1 MGKIKNIIYTFCAA
15 LIATACTDG
24 NDWEVDS
31 SHDRLFATSESSFS
45 ITPAENAAQAEASW
59 KATPNTTG
67 YVIEVS
73 TNPLSDEVPMGSE
86 GSIVYGDGVEKITR
100 TTYLLENLEP
110 ETEYYARIKS
120 VGDGKESHWVYYEDG
135 ETFKTSKDQILKT
148 PTEITDSSIKVSW
161 EENCTVTS
169 LRIYNDNGYD
179 QTILLEAAELESCS
193 ITIQGLEPMTA
204 YTIEIYNGDRLRG
217 TVTVN
222 TEAGELAEVTIDEVT
237 KNSVTLTCA
246 ETFDGY
252 TLVTDGSIPTEAEQ
266 TISETSTTEVTGLTD
281 NTKYEIYLF
290 NDGVI
295 IGKASF
301 TTLRDYPAGYTV
313 TAISSAS
320 DFESTISSASGD
332 VVFTIPEGAEWNI
345 GSVTIKNDK
354 LDNFIIWGES
364 SNKPKLTM
372 ALTIEGSSKTIEL
385 YNLEL
390 SSKEAADGWS
400 KTYLI
405 NYDDKK
411 VKVACGTLKVE
422 KCDILETG
430 IAVRVKQVE
439 ASSSMAGI
447 EIKDCVFNGFNEG
460 AIMLNEM
467 KGTMSGNVT
476 IKNSTFANGAKAK
489 YILRSNNNAFNFT
502 AENCTF
508 HVAIVDEKYTVY
520 DDSKKSST
528 FNVKNCL
535 FGGVMTL
542 KVKLLSDGGTC
553 NVSDS
558 YSANDITWSKD
569 YGVKDAGIS
578 TSELFPDMANGNY
591 KAADSYSIYGDQNW
605 N

>member
-193 ITIQGLEPMTA
+193 ITIQGLDPMTA

-237 KNSVTLTCA
+237 KNSVRLTCA
-246 ETFDGY
+246 TVFDGY
-252 TLVTDGSIPTEAEQ
+252 TLVTDGSIPDEAEHAV
-266 TISETSTTEVTGLTD
+266 SDVTTVDITGLTD
-281 NTKYEIYLF
+281 NTKYDIYLF
-290 NDGVI
+290 NDGI
-295 IGKASF
+295 IVAKASF
-301 TTLRDYPAGYTV
+301 TTLRNYPAGYTV
-313 TAISSAS
+313 TPITSS
-320 DFESTISSASGD
+320 DNFESMISSASGD
-332 VVFTIPEGAEWNI
+332 VVFTIPEGVEWNI
-345 GSVTIKNDK
+345 GSVSIKNDN
-354 LDNFIIWGES
+354 LDNFIIWGGG

-372 ALTIEGSSKTIEL
+372 TLTIEGTYETVEF

-390 SSKEAADGWS
+390 DSEQKDGNWD

-405 NYDDKK
+405 NYQPDED
-411 VKVACGTLKVE
+411 VSSSLDELVVE
-422 KCDILETG
+422 GCDIFETG
-430 IAVRVKQVE
+430 HAVRVKHSNGSIGGVR
-439 ASSSMAGI
+439 I
-447 EIKDCVFNGFNEG
+447 NNCVFNGYKKYAVSLSDLKVDMTNG
-460 AIMLNEM
+460 VNI
-467 KGTMSGNVT
+467 T
-476 IKNSTFANGAKAK
+476 NSTFV
-489 YILRSNNNAFNFT
+489 NAADGDYTFRTKNIKCDISVDY
-502 AENCTF
+502 CTF
-508 HVAIVDEKYTVY
+508 YLTTTRAVY
-520 DDSKKSST
+520 DDNKLGST
-528 FNVKNCL
+528 FTVKNCL
-535 FGGVMTL
+535 FGGSL
-542 KVKLLSDGGTC
+542 SDKIKLLSDNSTFI
-553 NVSDS
+553 VSDS
-558 YSANDITWSKD
+558 YSASDITWSKD

>member
-179 QTILLEAAELESCS
+179 QTILLEAAELENCS

-237 KNSVTLTCA
+237 KNSVKLTCA
-246 ETFDGY
+246 TVFDGY
-252 TLVTDGSIPTEAEQ
+252 TWVTDGSIPTEAEQ

-290 NDGVI
+290 NNGVI

-301 TTLRDYPAGYTV
+301 TTLRDYPAGYTQLTV
-313 TAISSAS
+313 SSAD
-320 DFESTISSASGD
+320 DFKSKIDEASGK
-332 VVFTIPEGAEWNI
+332 VVFVIPENSDWNV
-345 GSVTIKNDK
+345 GKVTIEKNSGLSD
-354 LDNFIIWGES
+354 FIIWGEGTE
-364 SNKPKLTM
+364 KPKLKIS
-372 ALTIEGSSKTIEL
+372 LTIKNSFTTAEL

-390 SSKEAADGWS
+390 TTEESDSYTINLQDGKETVSYG
-400 KTYLI
+400 L
-405 NYDDKK
+405 
-411 VKVACGTLKVE
+411 LKVE
-422 KCDILETG
+422 KCDILSTKNA
-430 IAVRVKQVE
+430 IRIKQE
-439 ASSSMAGI
+439 STSSTISGI
-447 EIKDCVFNGFNEG
+447 EVKDCVFNGFTNG
-460 AIMLNEM
+460 AIMWHEIA
-467 KGTMSGNVT
+467 GTMTGSVKIT
-476 IKNSTFANGAKAK
+476 NSTFINGANAG
-489 YILRSNNNAFNFT
+489 YILRSASTPYSLT

-508 HVAIVDEKYTVY
+508 YISTSKNTIY
-520 DDSKKSST
+520 DDGKVNST
-528 FNVKNCL
+528 FTVKNCL
-535 FGGVMTL
+535 FGGDFTGNL
-542 KVKLLSDGGTC
+542 KLISDGSTC
-553 NVSDS
+553 NVTDS
-558 YSANDITWSKD
+558 YSANDIAWSKD
-569 YGVKDAGIS
+569 YGVKSISLS

>member
-222 TEAGELAEVTIDEVT
+222 TEAGELAEVTIAEVT
-237 KNSVTLTCA
+237 KNSVKLTCA
-246 ETFDGY
+246 TVFDGY

-295 IGKASF
+295 IGKALF

-313 TAISSAS
+313 TAINSAS
-320 DFESTISSASGD
+320 DFESTINKASGN

-345 GSVTIKNDK
+345 GNVTINVDA
-354 LDNFIIWGES
+354 LNNFIIWGEG

-372 ALTIEGSSKTIEL
+372 TLTIEGTYETVEF

-390 SSKEAADGWS
+390 NSEQKDGNWD

-405 NYDDKK
+405 NYQPDED
-411 VKVACGTLKVE
+411 VSSSLNELVVE
-422 KCDILETG
+422 GCDIFETG
-430 IAVRVKQVE
+430 HAVRVKHSNGSIGGVR
-439 ASSSMAGI
+439 I
-447 EIKDCVFNGFNEG
+447 NNCVFNGYKKYAVSLSDLKVGMTNG
-460 AIMLNEM
+460 VNI
-467 KGTMSGNVT
+467 T
-476 IKNSTFANGAKAK
+476 NSTFV
-489 YILRSNNNAFNFT
+489 NAADGDYTFRTKNIKCDISVDY
-502 AENCTF
+502 CTF
-508 HVAIVDEKYTVY
+508 YLTTTRAVY
-520 DDSKKSST
+520 DDNKLGST
-528 FNVKNCL
+528 FTVKNCL
-535 FGGVMTL
+535 FGGSL
-542 KVKLLSDGGTC
+542 SDKIKLLSDNSTFI
-553 NVSDS
+553 VSDS

>member
-1 MGKIKNIIYTFCAA
+1 MGKIKNIIYAFCAA

-73 TNPLSDEVPMGSE
+73 TNPLNDDVPMGSE
-86 GSIVYGDGVEKITR
+86 GSIVYGDGVEKITK
-100 TTYLLENLEP
+100 TTYLLENLES

-120 VGDGKESHWVYYEDG
+120 VGDEKESNWVYYDDG
-135 ETFKTSKDQILKT
+135 GTFKTNKDQILKT

-193 ITIQGLEPMTA
+193 ITIQGLDPMTA

-237 KNSVTLTCA
+237 KNSVRLTCA
-246 ETFDGY
+246 TVFDGY
-252 TLVTDGSIPTEAEQ
+252 TWVTDGSIPTEAEQ

-281 NTKYEIYLF
+281 NTKYDIYLF
-290 NDGVI
+290 NNGVI

-301 TTLRDYPAGYTV
+301 TTQRDYPVGYTV
-313 TAISSAS
+313 TAITSSG
-320 DFESTISSASGD
+320 DFESMISSASGN

-345 GSVTIKNDK
+345 GSVTIKNDN
-354 LDNFIIWGES
+354 LDNFIIWGEG
-364 SNKPKLTM
+364 SNKPKLTIS
-372 ALTIEGSSKTIEL
+372 LTIKGNVETAEI
-385 YNLEL
+385 YNLKLTTEKA
-390 SSKEAADGWS
+390 SDGWN

-405 NYDDKK
+405 NYQDN
-411 VKVACGTLKVE
+411 GTLEKLKIE

-430 IAVRVKQVE
+430 DAVRFKCD
-439 ASSSMAGI
+439 ASSNIGGI
-447 EIKDCVFNGFNEG
+447 EISDCFFNGFMDG
-460 AIMLNEM
+460 AVMLSELKSKITNGVE
-467 KGTMSGNVT
+467 
-476 IKNSTFANGAKAK
+476 IINSTFVNGKDAASIFKSKNANDK
-489 YILRSNNNAFNFT
+489 FT
-502 AENCTF
+502 VENCTF
-508 HVAIVDEKYTVY
+508 YTTPKYIYEDGTA
-520 DDSKKSST
+520 SE
-528 FNVKNCL
+528 FIVKNCL
-535 FGGVMTL
+535 FGGSSQSLL
-542 KVKLLSDGGTC
+542 KNGTPT
-553 NVSDS
+553 VTDS
-558 YSANDITWSKD
+558 YSANDIKWSED

>member
-1 MGKIKNIIYTFCAA
+1 MRKVKNIIYTFCAA
-15 LIATACTDG
+15 LFAAACTDG
-24 NDWEVDS
+24 NDWVVDS
-31 SHDRLFATSESSFS
+31 SYDRLFATSESSFS

-73 TNPLSDEVPMGSE
+73 TNPLSDDVPMGGE
-86 GSIVYGDGVEKITR
+86 GSIVYGDGIEKITK
-100 TTYLLENLEP
+100 TTYLLENLES

-120 VGDGKESHWVYYEDG
+120 VGDGKESNWVYYDDG
-135 ETFKTSKDQILKT
+135 GTFKTSKDQILKT

-193 ITIQGLEPMTA
+193 ITIQGLDPMTA

-237 KNSVTLTCA
+237 KNSVRLTCA
-246 ETFDGY
+246 TVFDGY
-252 TLVTDGSIPTEAEQ
+252 TWVTDGSIPTEAEQ

-281 NTKYEIYLF
+281 NTKYDIYLF
-290 NDGVI
+290 NNGVI

-301 TTLRDYPAGYTV
+301 TTQRDYPVGYTV
-313 TAISSAS
+313 TAITSSG
-320 DFESTISSASGD
+320 DFESMISSASGN

-345 GSVTIKNDK
+345 GSVTIKNDN
-354 LDNFIIWGES
+354 LDNFIIWGEG
-364 SNKPKLTM
+364 SNKPKLTIS
-372 ALTIEGSSKTIEL
+372 LTIKGNVETAEI
-385 YNLEL
+385 YNLKLTTEKA
-390 SSKEAADGWS
+390 SDGWN

-405 NYDDKK
+405 NYQDN
-411 VKVACGTLKVE
+411 GTLEKLKIE

-430 IAVRVKQVE
+430 DAVRFKCD
-439 ASSSMAGI
+439 ASSNIGGI
-447 EIKDCVFNGFNEG
+447 EISDCFFNGFMDG
-460 AIMLNEM
+460 AVMLSELKSKITNGVE
-467 KGTMSGNVT
+467 
-476 IKNSTFANGAKAK
+476 IINSTFVNGKDAASIFKSKNANDK
-489 YILRSNNNAFNFT
+489 FT
-502 AENCTF
+502 VENCTF
-508 HVAIVDEKYTVY
+508 YTTPKYIYEDGTA
-520 DDSKKSST
+520 SE
-528 FNVKNCL
+528 FIVKNCL
-535 FGGVMTL
+535 FGGSSQSLL
-542 KVKLLSDGGTC
+542 KNGTPT
-553 NVSDS
+553 VTDS

-591 KAADSYSIYGDQNW
+591 KAADSYSIYGD
-605 N
+605 

>member
-15 LIATACTDG
+15 LFAAACTDG

-179 QTILLEAAELESCS
+179 QTILLEAAELENCS
-193 ITIQGLEPMTA
+193 ITIQGLDPMTA

-237 KNSVTLTCA
+237 KNSVRLTCA
-246 ETFDGY
+246 TVFDGY
-252 TLVTDGSIPTEAEQ
+252 TWVTDGSIPTEAEQ
-266 TISETSTTEVTGLTD
+266 TISATSTTEVTGLTD
-281 NTKYEIYLF
+281 NTKYDIYLF
-290 NDGVI
+290 NNGVI

-301 TTLRDYPAGYTV
+301 TTQRDYPAGYTV

-320 DFESTISSASGD
+320 DFESTISKASGD

-345 GSVTIKNDK
+345 GNVTINVDA
-354 LDNFIIWGES
+354 LNNFIIWGEG

-372 ALTIEGSSKTIEL
+372 TLTIEGTYETVEF

-390 SSKEAADGWS
+390 DSEQKDGNWD

-405 NYDDKK
+405 NYQPDED
-411 VKVACGTLKVE
+411 VSSSLDELVVE
-422 KCDILETG
+422 GCDIFETG
-430 IAVRVKQVE
+430 HAVRVKHSNGSIGGVR
-439 ASSSMAGI
+439 I
-447 EIKDCVFNGFNEG
+447 NNCVFNGYKKYAVSLSDLKVDMTNG
-460 AIMLNEM
+460 VNI
-467 KGTMSGNVT
+467 T
-476 IKNSTFANGAKAK
+476 NSTFV
-489 YILRSNNNAFNFT
+489 NAADGDYTFRTKNIKCDISVDY
-502 AENCTF
+502 CTF
-508 HVAIVDEKYTVY
+508 YLTTTRAVY
-520 DDSKKSST
+520 DDNKLGST
-528 FNVKNCL
+528 FTVKNCL
-535 FGGVMTL
+535 FGGSL
-542 KVKLLSDGGTC
+542 SDKIKLLSDNSTFI
-553 NVSDS
+553 VSDS
-558 YSANDITWSKD
+558 YSASDITWSKD

>member
-222 TEAGELAEVTIDEVT
+222 TEAGELAEVTIAEVT

-320 DFESTISSASGD
+320 DFESTINKASGN

-345 GSVTIKNDK
+345 GNVTINVDA
-354 LDNFIIWGES
+354 LNNFIIWGEG

-372 ALTIEGSSKTIEL
+372 TLTIEGTYETVEF

-390 SSKEAADGWS
+390 DSEQKDGNWD

-405 NYDDKK
+405 NYQPDED
-411 VKVACGTLKVE
+411 VSSSLNELVVE
-422 KCDILETG
+422 GCDIFETG
-430 IAVRVKQVE
+430 HAVRVKHSNGSIGGVR
-439 ASSSMAGI
+439 I
-447 EIKDCVFNGFNEG
+447 NNCVFNGYKKYAVSLSDLKVGMTNG
-460 AIMLNEM
+460 VNI
-467 KGTMSGNVT
+467 T
-476 IKNSTFANGAKAK
+476 NSTFV
-489 YILRSNNNAFNFT
+489 NAADGDYTFRTKNIKCDISVDY
-502 AENCTF
+502 CTF
-508 HVAIVDEKYTVY
+508 YLTTTRAVY
-520 DDSKKSST
+520 DDNKLGST
-528 FNVKNCL
+528 FTVKNCL
-535 FGGVMTL
+535 FGGSL
-542 KVKLLSDGGTC
+542 SDKIKLLSDNSTFI
-553 NVSDS
+553 VSDS

>member
-237 KNSVTLTCA
+237 KNSVRLTCA
-246 ETFDGY
+246 TVFDGY
-252 TLVTDGSIPTEAEQ
+252 TWVKDGSIPTEAEQ
-266 TISETSTTEVTGLTD
+266 TISETSTTEVTGLSD

-290 NDGVI
+290 NDGAI

-320 DFESTISSASGD
+320 DFESTISGASGN
-332 VVFTIPEGAEWNI
+332 VVFTIPEGEEWNI

-354 LDNFIIWGES
+354 LDNFIIWGEG
-364 SNKPKLTM
+364 SNKPKLTIS
-372 ALTIEGSSKTIEL
+372 LTIKGNVETAEI
-385 YNLEL
+385 YNLKLTTEKA
-390 SSKEAADGWS
+390 SDGWN

-405 NYDDKK
+405 NYQDN
-411 VKVACGTLKVE
+411 GTLEKLKIE

-430 IAVRVKQVE
+430 DAVRFKCD
-439 ASSSMAGI
+439 ASSNIGGI
-447 EIKDCVFNGFNEG
+447 EISDCFFNGFMDG
-460 AIMLNEM
+460 AVMLSELKSKITNGVE
-467 KGTMSGNVT
+467 
-476 IKNSTFANGAKAK
+476 IINSTFVNGKDAASIFKSKNANDK
-489 YILRSNNNAFNFT
+489 FT
-502 AENCTF
+502 VENCTF
-508 HVAIVDEKYTVY
+508 YTTPKYIYEDGTA
-520 DDSKKSST
+520 SE
-528 FNVKNCL
+528 FIVKNCL
-535 FGGVMTL
+535 FGGSSQSLL
-542 KVKLLSDGGTC
+542 KNGTPT
-553 NVSDS
+553 VTDS
-558 YSANDITWSKD
+558 YSANDIKWSKD

>member
-1 MGKIKNIIYTFCAA
+1 MGKIKNIVYTFCAA

-222 TEAGELAEVTIDEVT
+222 TEAGELAEVTIAEVT
-237 KNSVTLTCA
+237 KNSVKLTCA
-246 ETFDGY
+246 TVFDGY

-320 DFESTISSASGD
+320 DFESTINKASGN

-345 GSVTIKNDK
+345 GNVTINVDA
-354 LDNFIIWGES
+354 LNNFIIWGEG

-372 ALTIEGSSKTIEL
+372 TLTIEGTYETVEF

-390 SSKEAADGWS
+390 DSEQKDGNWD

-405 NYDDKK
+405 NYQPDED
-411 VKVACGTLKVE
+411 VSSSLNELVVE
-422 KCDILETG
+422 GCDIFETG
-430 IAVRVKQVE
+430 HAVRVKHSNGSIGGVR
-439 ASSSMAGI
+439 I
-447 EIKDCVFNGFNEG
+447 NNCVFNGYKKYAVSLSDLKVGMTNG
-460 AIMLNEM
+460 VNI
-467 KGTMSGNVT
+467 T
-476 IKNSTFANGAKAK
+476 NSTFV
-489 YILRSNNNAFNFT
+489 NAADGDYTFRTKNIKCDISVDY
-502 AENCTF
+502 CTF
-508 HVAIVDEKYTVY
+508 YLTTTRAVY
-520 DDSKKSST
+520 DDNKLGST
-528 FNVKNCL
+528 FTVKNCL
-535 FGGVMTL
+535 FGGSL
-542 KVKLLSDGGTC
+542 SDKIKLLSDNSTFI
-553 NVSDS
+553 VSDS

>member
-86 GSIVYGDGVEKITR
+86 GSIVYGDGVEKITK

-179 QTILLEAAELESCS
+179 QTILLEAAELENCS

-222 TEAGELAEVTIDEVT
+222 TEAGELAEVTIAEVT
-237 KNSVTLTCA
+237 KNSVKLTCA
-246 ETFDGY
+246 TVFDGY
-252 TLVTDGSIPTEAEQ
+252 TLVTDCSIPDEAEHAV
-266 TISETSTTEVTGLTD
+266 SDVTTVDITGLTD
-281 NTKYEIYLF
+281 NTKYDIYLF
-290 NDGVI
+290 NNGVI

-301 TTLRDYPAGYTV
+301 TTQRDYPVGYTV
-313 TAISSAS
+313 TAITSSG
-320 DFESTISSASGD
+320 DFESMISSASGN

-345 GSVTIKNDK
+345 GSVTIKNDN
-354 LDNFIIWGES
+354 LDNFIIWGEG

-372 ALTIEGSSKTIEL
+372 TLTIEGTYETVEF

-390 SSKEAADGWS
+390 DSEQKDGKWD

-405 NYDDKK
+405 NYQPDED
-411 VKVACGTLKVE
+411 VSSSLDELVVE
-422 KCDILETG
+422 GCDIFETG
-430 IAVRVKQVE
+430 HAVRVKHSNGSIGGVR
-439 ASSSMAGI
+439 I
-447 EIKDCVFNGFNEG
+447 NNCVFNGYKKYAVSLSDLKVDMPNG
-460 AIMLNEM
+460 VNI
-467 KGTMSGNVT
+467 T
-476 IKNSTFANGAKAK
+476 NSTFV
-489 YILRSNNNAFNFT
+489 NAADGDYTFRTKNIKCDISVDY
-502 AENCTF
+502 CTF
-508 HVAIVDEKYTVY
+508 YLTTTRAVY
-520 DDSKKSST
+520 DDNKLGST
-528 FNVKNCL
+528 FTVKNCL
-535 FGGVMTL
+535 FGGSL
-542 KVKLLSDGGTC
+542 SDKIKLLSDNSTFI
-553 NVSDS
+553 VSDS
-558 YSANDITWSKD
+558 YSASDITWSKD

-578 TSELFPDMANGNY
+578 TSDLFPDMANGNY

>member
-1 MGKIKNIIYTFCAA
+1 MRKVKNIIYTFCAA
-15 LIATACTDG
+15 LFAAACTDG
-24 NDWEVDS
+24 NDWVVDS
-31 SHDRLFATSESSFS
+31 SYDRLFATSESSFS

-73 TNPLSDEVPMGSE
+73 TNPLSDDVPMGGE
-86 GSIVYGDGVEKITR
+86 GSIVYGDGIEKITK
-100 TTYLLENLEP
+100 TTYLLENLES

-120 VGDGKESHWVYYEDG
+120 VGDGKESNWVYYDDG
-135 ETFKTSKDQILKT
+135 GTFKTSKDQILKT

-193 ITIQGLEPMTA
+193 ITIQGLDPMTA

-237 KNSVTLTCA
+237 KNSVRLTCA
-246 ETFDGY
+246 TVFDGY
-252 TLVTDGSIPTEAEQ
+252 TWVTDGSIPTEAEQ

-281 NTKYEIYLF
+281 NTKYDIYLF
-290 NDGVI
+290 NNGVI

-301 TTLRDYPAGYTV
+301 TTQRDYPVGYTV
-313 TAISSAS
+313 TAITSSG
-320 DFESTISSASGD
+320 DFESMISSASGN

-345 GSVTIKNDK
+345 GSVTIKNDN
-354 LDNFIIWGES
+354 LDNFIIWGEG
-364 SNKPKLTM
+364 SNKPKLTIS
-372 ALTIEGSSKTIEL
+372 LTIKGNVETAEI
-385 YNLEL
+385 YNLKLTTEKA
-390 SSKEAADGWS
+390 SDGWN

-405 NYDDKK
+405 NYQDN
-411 VKVACGTLKVE
+411 GTLEKLKIE

-430 IAVRVKQVE
+430 DAVRFKCD
-439 ASSSMAGI
+439 ASSNIGGI
-447 EIKDCVFNGFNEG
+447 EISDCFFNGFMDG
-460 AIMLNEM
+460 AVMLSELKSKITNGVE
-467 KGTMSGNVT
+467 
-476 IKNSTFANGAKAK
+476 IINSTFVNGKDAASIFKSKNANDK
-489 YILRSNNNAFNFT
+489 FT
-502 AENCTF
+502 VENCTF
-508 HVAIVDEKYTVY
+508 YTTPKYIYEDGTA
-520 DDSKKSST
+520 SE
-528 FNVKNCL
+528 FIVKNCL
-535 FGGVMTL
+535 FGGSSQSLL
-542 KVKLLSDGGTC
+542 KNGTPT
-553 NVSDS
+553 VTDS

>member
-179 QTILLEAAELESCS
+179 QTILLEAAELENCS

-237 KNSVTLTCA
+237 KNSVRLTCA
-246 ETFDGY
+246 TVFDGY
-252 TLVTDGSIPTEAEQ
+252 TWVTDGSIPTEAEQ

-281 NTKYEIYLF
+281 NTKYDIYLF
-290 NDGVI
+290 NNGVI

-301 TTLRDYPAGYTV
+301 TTQRDYPVGYTV
-313 TAISSAS
+313 TAITSSG
-320 DFESTISSASGD
+320 DFESMISSASGN

-345 GSVTIKNDK
+345 GSVTIKNDN
-354 LDNFIIWGES
+354 LDNFIIWGEG
-364 SNKPKLTM
+364 SNKPKLTIS
-372 ALTIEGSSKTIEL
+372 LTIKGNVETAEI
-385 YNLEL
+385 YNLKLTTEKA
-390 SSKEAADGWS
+390 SDGWN

-405 NYDDKK
+405 NYQDN
-411 VKVACGTLKVE
+411 GTLEKLKIE

-430 IAVRVKQVE
+430 DAVRFKCD
-439 ASSSMAGI
+439 ASSNIGGI
-447 EIKDCVFNGFNEG
+447 EISDCFFNGFMDG
-460 AIMLNEM
+460 AVMLSELKSKITNGVE
-467 KGTMSGNVT
+467 
-476 IKNSTFANGAKAK
+476 IINSTFVNGKDAASIFKSKNANDK
-489 YILRSNNNAFNFT
+489 FT
-502 AENCTF
+502 VENCTF
-508 HVAIVDEKYTVY
+508 YTTPKYIYEDGTA
-520 DDSKKSST
+520 SE
-528 FNVKNCL
+528 FIVKNCL
-535 FGGVMTL
+535 FGGSSQSLL
-542 KVKLLSDGGTC
+542 KNGTPT
-553 NVSDS
+553 VTDS

>member
-179 QTILLEAAELESCS
+179 QIILLEATELESCS

-237 KNSVTLTCA
+237 KNSVKLTCA

-320 DFESTISSASGD
+320 DFESTINKASGN

-345 GSVTIKNDK
+345 GNVTINVDA
-354 LDNFIIWGES
+354 LNNFIIWGEG

-372 ALTIEGSSKTIEL
+372 TLTIEGTYETVEF

-390 SSKEAADGWS
+390 DSEQKDGNWD

-405 NYDDKK
+405 NYQPDED
-411 VKVACGTLKVE
+411 VSSSLNELVVE
-422 KCDILETG
+422 GCDIFETG
-430 IAVRVKQVE
+430 HAVRVKHSNGSIGGVR
-439 ASSSMAGI
+439 I
-447 EIKDCVFNGFNEG
+447 NNCVFNGYKKYAVSLSDLKVGMTNG
-460 AIMLNEM
+460 VNI
-467 KGTMSGNVT
+467 T
-476 IKNSTFANGAKAK
+476 NSTFV
-489 YILRSNNNAFNFT
+489 NAADGDYTFRTKNIKCDISVDY
-502 AENCTF
+502 CTF
-508 HVAIVDEKYTVY
+508 YLTTTRAVY
-520 DDSKKSST
+520 DDNKLGST
-528 FNVKNCL
+528 FTVKNCL
-535 FGGVMTL
+535 FGGSL
-542 KVKLLSDGGTC
+542 SDKIKLLSDNSTFI
-553 NVSDS
+553 VSDS

>member
-86 GSIVYGDGVEKITR
+86 GSIVYGDGVEKITK

-179 QTILLEAAELESCS
+179 QTILLEAVELENCS

-222 TEAGELAEVTIDEVT
+222 TEAGELAEVTIAEVT
-237 KNSVTLTCA
+237 KNSVKLTCA
-246 ETFDGY
+246 TVFDGY
-252 TLVTDGSIPTEAEQ
+252 TLVTDCSIPDEAEHAV
-266 TISETSTTEVTGLTD
+266 SDVTTVDITGLTD
-281 NTKYEIYLF
+281 NTKYDIYLF
-290 NDGVI
+290 NNGVI

-301 TTLRDYPAGYTV
+301 TTQRDYPAGYTE
-313 TAISSAS
+313 TPITSS
-320 DFESTISSASGD
+320 DNFESTISSASGD
-332 VVFTIPEGAEWNI
+332 VVFTIPEGVEWNI
-345 GSVTIKNDK
+345 GSVTIKNDN
-354 LDNFIIWGES
+354 LDNFIIWGEG

-372 ALTIEGSSKTIEL
+372 TLTIEGTYETVEF

-390 SSKEAADGWS
+390 DSEQKDGNWD

-405 NYDDKK
+405 NYQPDED
-411 VKVACGTLKVE
+411 VSSSLDELVVE
-422 KCDILETG
+422 GCDIFETG
-430 IAVRVKQVE
+430 HAVRVKHSNGSIGGVR
-439 ASSSMAGI
+439 I
-447 EIKDCVFNGFNEG
+447 NNCVFNGYKKYAVSLSDLKVNMTNG
-460 AIMLNEM
+460 VNI
-467 KGTMSGNVT
+467 T
-476 IKNSTFANGAKAK
+476 NSTFV
-489 YILRSNNNAFNFT
+489 NAADGDYTFRTKNIKCDISVDY
-502 AENCTF
+502 CTF
-508 HVAIVDEKYTVY
+508 YLTTTRAVY
-520 DDSKKSST
+520 DDNKLGST
-528 FNVKNCL
+528 FTVKNCL
-535 FGGVMTL
+535 FGGSL
-542 KVKLLSDGGTC
+542 SDKIKLLSDNSTFI
-553 NVSDS
+553 VSDS
-558 YSANDITWSKD
+558 YSASDITWSKD

>member
-86 GSIVYGDGVEKITR
+86 GSIVYGDGVEKITK

-179 QTILLEAAELESCS
+179 QTILLEAAELENCS

-204 YTIEIYNGDRLRG
+204 YTIKIYNGDRLRG

-222 TEAGELAEVTIDEVT
+222 TEAGELAEVRIAEVT
-237 KNSVTLTCA
+237 KNSVKLTCA
-246 ETFDGY
+246 TVFDGY
-252 TLVTDGSIPTEAEQ
+252 TLVTDCSIPDEAEHAV
-266 TISETSTTEVTGLTD
+266 SDVTTVDITGLTD
-281 NTKYEIYLF
+281 NTKYDIYLF
-290 NDGVI
+290 NNGVI

-301 TTLRDYPAGYTV
+301 TTQRDYPVGYNV
-313 TAISSAS
+313 TAITSSG
-320 DFESTISSASGD
+320 DFESMISSASGN

-345 GSVTIKNDK
+345 GSVTIKNDN
-354 LDNFIIWGES
+354 LDNFIIWGEG

-372 ALTIEGSSKTIEL
+372 TLTIEGTYETVEF

-390 SSKEAADGWS
+390 DSEQKDGKWD

-405 NYDDKK
+405 NYQPDED
-411 VKVACGTLKVE
+411 VSSSLDELVVE
-422 KCDILETG
+422 GCDIFETG
-430 IAVRVKQVE
+430 HAVRVKHSNGSIGGVR
-439 ASSSMAGI
+439 I
-447 EIKDCVFNGFNEG
+447 NNCVFNGYKKYAVSLSDLKVDMTNG
-460 AIMLNEM
+460 VNI
-467 KGTMSGNVT
+467 T
-476 IKNSTFANGAKAK
+476 NSTFV
-489 YILRSNNNAFNFT
+489 NAADGDYTFRTKNIKCDISVDY
-502 AENCTF
+502 CTF
-508 HVAIVDEKYTVY
+508 YLTTTRAVY
-520 DDSKKSST
+520 DDNKLGST
-528 FNVKNCL
+528 FTVKNCL
-535 FGGVMTL
+535 FGGSL
-542 KVKLLSDGGTC
+542 SDKIKLLSDNSTFI
-553 NVSDS
+553 VSDS
-558 YSANDITWSKD
+558 YSASDITWSKD

>member
-222 TEAGELAEVTIDEVT
+222 TEAGELAEVTIAEVT
-237 KNSVTLTCA
+237 KNSVKLTCA
-246 ETFDGY
+246 TVFDGY
-252 TLVTDGSIPTEAEQ
+252 TLVTDGSIPDEAKHAV
-266 TISETSTTEVTGLTD
+266 SDVTTVDITGLTD
-281 NTKYEIYLF
+281 NTKYDIYLF
-290 NDGVI
+290 NDGI
-295 IGKASF
+295 IVAKASF
-301 TTLRDYPAGYTV
+301 TTLRNYPEGYTV
-313 TAISSAS
+313 TPITSS
-320 DFESTISSASGD
+320 DNFESMISSASGD
-332 VVFTIPEGAEWNI
+332 VVFTIPEGVEWNI
-345 GSVTIKNDK
+345 GSVTIKNDN
-354 LDNFIIWGES
+354 LDNFIIWGEG
-364 SNKPKLTM
+364 SNKPKLTIS
-372 ALTIEGSSKTIEL
+372 LTIKGNVETTEI
-385 YNLEL
+385 YNLKLTTEKA
-390 SSKEAADGWS
+390 SDGWN

-405 NYDDKK
+405 NYQDN
-411 VKVACGTLKVE
+411 GTLEKLKIE

-430 IAVRVKQVE
+430 DAVRFKCD
-439 ASSSMAGI
+439 ASSNIGGI
-447 EIKDCVFNGFNEG
+447 EISDCFFNGFMDG
-460 AIMLNEM
+460 AVMLSELKSKITNGVE
-467 KGTMSGNVT
+467 
-476 IKNSTFANGAKAK
+476 IINSTFVNGKDAASIFKSKNANDK
-489 YILRSNNNAFNFT
+489 FT
-502 AENCTF
+502 VENCTF
-508 HVAIVDEKYTVY
+508 YTTPKYIYEDGTA
-520 DDSKKSST
+520 SE
-528 FNVKNCL
+528 FIVKNCL
-535 FGGVMTL
+535 FGGSSQSLL
-542 KVKLLSDGGTC
+542 KNGTPT
-553 NVSDS
+553 VTDS

>member
-73 TNPLSDEVPMGSE
+73 TNPLSDDVPMGSE
-86 GSIVYGDGVEKITR
+86 GSIVYGDGVEKITK

-179 QTILLEAAELESCS
+179 QTILLEAAELENCS

-204 YTIEIYNGDRLRG
+204 YTIKIYNGDRLRG

-222 TEAGELAEVTIDEVT
+222 TEAGELAEVRIAEVT
-237 KNSVTLTCA
+237 KNSVKLTCA
-246 ETFDGY
+246 TVFDGY
-252 TLVTDGSIPTEAEQ
+252 TLVTDCSIPDEAEHAV
-266 TISETSTTEVTGLTD
+266 SDVTTVDITGLTD
-281 NTKYEIYLF
+281 NTKYDIYLF
-290 NDGVI
+290 NNGVI

-301 TTLRDYPAGYTV
+301 TTQRDYPVGYNV
-313 TAISSAS
+313 TAITSSG
-320 DFESTISSASGD
+320 DFESMISSASGN

-345 GSVTIKNDK
+345 GSVTIKNDN
-354 LDNFIIWGES
+354 LDNFIIWGEG

-372 ALTIEGSSKTIEL
+372 TLTIEGTYETVEF

-390 SSKEAADGWS
+390 DSEQKDGKWD

-405 NYDDKK
+405 NYQPDED
-411 VKVACGTLKVE
+411 VSSSLDELVVE
-422 KCDILETG
+422 GCDIFETG
-430 IAVRVKQVE
+430 HAVRVKHSNGSIGGVR
-439 ASSSMAGI
+439 I
-447 EIKDCVFNGFNEG
+447 NNCVFNGYKKYAVSLSDLKVDMTNG
-460 AIMLNEM
+460 VNI
-467 KGTMSGNVT
+467 T
-476 IKNSTFANGAKAK
+476 NSTFV
-489 YILRSNNNAFNFT
+489 NAADGDYTFRTKNIKCDISVDY
-502 AENCTF
+502 CTF
-508 HVAIVDEKYTVY
+508 YLTTTRAVY
-520 DDSKKSST
+520 DDNKLGST
-528 FNVKNCL
+528 FTVKNCL
-535 FGGVMTL
+535 FGGSL
-542 KVKLLSDGGTC
+542 SDKIKLLSDNSTFI
-553 NVSDS
+553 VSDS
-558 YSANDITWSKD
+558 YSASDITWSKD

>member
-1 MGKIKNIIYTFCAA
+1 MGKIKNIIYAFCAA

-193 ITIQGLEPMTA
+193 ITIQGLDPMTA

-237 KNSVTLTCA
+237 KNSVRLTCA
-246 ETFDGY
+246 TVFDGY
-252 TLVTDGSIPTEAEQ
+252 TWVTDGSIPTEAEQ

-281 NTKYEIYLF
+281 NTKYDIYLF
-290 NDGVI
+290 NNGVI

-301 TTLRDYPAGYTV
+301 TTQRDYPVGYTV
-313 TAISSAS
+313 TAITSSG
-320 DFESTISSASGD
+320 DFESMISSASGN

-345 GSVTIKNDK
+345 GSVTIKNDN
-354 LDNFIIWGES
+354 LDNFIIWGEG
-364 SNKPKLTM
+364 SNKPKLTIS
-372 ALTIEGSSKTIEL
+372 LTIKGNVETAEI
-385 YNLEL
+385 YNLKLTTEKA
-390 SSKEAADGWS
+390 SDGWN

-405 NYDDKK
+405 NYQDN
-411 VKVACGTLKVE
+411 GTLEKLKIE

-430 IAVRVKQVE
+430 DAVRFKCD
-439 ASSSMAGI
+439 ASSNIGGI
-447 EIKDCVFNGFNEG
+447 EISDCFFNGFMDG
-460 AIMLNEM
+460 AVMLSELKSKITNGVE
-467 KGTMSGNVT
+467 
-476 IKNSTFANGAKAK
+476 IINSTFVNGKDAASIFKSKNANDK
-489 YILRSNNNAFNFT
+489 FT
-502 AENCTF
+502 VENCTF
-508 HVAIVDEKYTVY
+508 YTTPKYIYEDGTA
-520 DDSKKSST
+520 SE
-528 FNVKNCL
+528 FIVKNCL
-535 FGGVMTL
+535 FGGSSQSLL
-542 KVKLLSDGGTC
+542 KNGTPT
-553 NVSDS
+553 VTDS